1 MKRLVAAA
9 AVVGLGILLAGA
21 GPVRAAELP
30 ADNSMITGLTAGQI
44 GAMLT
49 SMGIEYKESKDQ
61 EGDALFMMTLS
72 DMKSQIYCYDADAK
86 TGAYASI
93 QMHAVFGSGKEQYL
107 TKVNQWNV
115 SRRFSRAYVDSDGD
129 PHLEADLDLE
139 NGVTVSTAKKFIE
152 RFRRSLIVF
161 VSKLAED

>member
-1 MKRLVAAA
+1 MKGFVAALA
-9 AVVGLGILLAGA
+9 VGLGILLAGA
-21 GPVRAAELP
+21 GPARAAELP
-30 ADNSMITGLTAGQI
+30 ADDTVITSLTAGQL
-44 GAMLT
+44 GALLT
-49 SMGIEYKESKDQ
+49 SMGIEYKETKDQ

-72 DMKSQIYCYDADAK
+72 DIKSQVYCYDADPK
-86 TGAYASI
+86 TGGYASI

-107 TKVNQWNV
+107 TKVNKWNV

-139 NGVTVSTAKKFIE
+139 NGVTVSTARKFIE
-152 RFRRSLIVF
+152 RYRRSLIVF